1 MSPSTGLPPASVPV
15 SWTYSCPAPSAKQ
28 ITAWP
33 CVARRFLTCSTTP
46 LGPSI
51 AKGTSGMRHTSTDPD
66 ANAACMAMKPDW
78 RPMSL
83 TTPTP
88 LSADL
93 ASTAAALMAFCASS
107 TAVSKP
113 NVLSMWRMSLSI
125 VFGMPTTE
133 TLRPRLAHSALI
145 ALAPAWLPLPPITNT
160 MLIPC
165 RSMESTIFGTSP
177 PPRPQP
183 TMEPPRSCT
192 QNATSV
198 ITNCPHDAMNKIN
211 APALRWCCAWSAAC
225 SWRRPARTRP
235 IRTGSPRC
243 SSRRTQPPGCSPRTE
258 PRR

>member
-133 TLRPRLAHSALI
+133 TLSPRLAHSALI

-192 QNATSV
+192 QNTTSV
-198 ITNCPHDAMNKIN
+198 D
-211 APALRWCCAWSAAC
+211 
-225 SWRRPARTRP
+225 
-235 IRTGSPRC
+235 
-243 SSRRTQPPGCSPRTE
+243 
-258 PRR
+258 